1 MSMSISLFS
10 SLRVWMN
17 NFLNLSIGSNIKGP
31 KQGLGTG
38 ASLRD
43 TAGGKYWQ

>member
-1 MSMSISLFS
+1 MTISLFS
-10 SLRVWMN
+10 SLRVGMH

-31 KQGLGTG
+31 KKGLGTG

-43 TAGGKYWQ
+43 PAGGKGWQ